1 MSDPKLPTP
10 SPRQRQLIRQRQ
22 MQQAQEQHNPYARP
36 GRDLPPRQDQPKLE
50 SSGASQ
56 QRDSANQ

>member
-1 MSDPKLPTP
+1 
-10 SPRQRQLIRQRQ
+10 

-36 GRDLPPRQDQPKLE
+36 GWDLPPRQDQPKLE
-50 SSGASQ
+50 SSSASQ